1 MENDEPVQ
9 MPIDGTLDLHTF
21 RPSDIKFLVPD
32 YLEECQKAGIYN
44 VRIVHGKGIGNLR
57 RTVHAVLQRLSSVS
71 SYRLAGEDGGSW
83 GATLVTLRQDPGTE

>member
-57 RTVHAVLQRLSSVS
+57 RTVHAVLQRLSSVT

-83 GATLVTLRQDPGTE
+83 GATLVTLRQDPGAE